1 MKIIDA
7 NDQKEYLVL
16 EKASKGKEYN
26 EIGVLT
32 LGQFFQRVQKYYPKI
47 SARFKGLGE
56 LSAKDLWE
64 TTMNPN
70 NRVLIQLTMNDLEEE
85 MRKFNILHGNADEER
100 KAMVAA
106 FQLDREFL
114 DN

>member
-1 MKIIDA
+1 M
-7 NDQKEYLVL
+7 
-16 EKASKGKEYN
+16 
-26 EIGVLT
+26 T

-47 SARFKGLGE
+47 VTRYKGLGE
-56 LSAKDLWE
+56 LKPGDLWE

-70 NRVLIQLTMNDLEEE
+70 NRILIRLTIKE
-85 MRKFNILHGNADEER
+85 MEDEIRKFNILHGDADEER
-100 KAMVAA
+100 KAMVSA